1 MTGCPNGCGRPY
13 LGEIGFVGKAP
24 GRYNIYLGAG
34 FVGDR
39 LNTLYKEN
47 VDETEI
53 LTALQPILEDFASNR
68 KESERFGDFVIRR
81 KYVKLMLNARKFQTA

>member
-24 GRYNIYLGAG
+24 GRYNLYLGAG

-47 VDETEI
+47 IDETEI
-53 LTALQPILEDFASNR
+53 LQSLNPILEDYAKTR
-68 KESERFGDFVIRR
+68 EKDERFGDFVIRK
-81 KYVKLMLNARKFQTA
+81 KYVNALLKAREFQL